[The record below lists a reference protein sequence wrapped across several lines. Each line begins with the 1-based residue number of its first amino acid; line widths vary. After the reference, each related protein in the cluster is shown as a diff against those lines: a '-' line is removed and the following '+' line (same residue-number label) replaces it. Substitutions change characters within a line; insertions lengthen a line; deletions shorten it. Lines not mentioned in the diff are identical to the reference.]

1 MQRKRTKIYV
11 YTSASYNWQKLWAR
25 TFITVVTASI
35 HKCNNTQNWIRI
47 ISSRPWDHT
56 RKFPSS
62 ILPFSR
68 KRIKSIPERK
78 RITRNFTEM
87 QLSAN
92 PEDRSKTAPGHR
104 RIDLLHVIAR
114 EGLTRRFLALLST
127 GETRLSNHRVPD
139 ELQIPYT
146 CNGNR
151 VPPLFFFLSFSP
163 FLSPSLSA
171 CLSFDRVQKH
181 ENGEARDPCE

>member
-1 MQRKRTKIYV
+1 M
-11 YTSASYNWQKLWAR
+11 
-25 TFITVVTASI
+25 
-35 HKCNNTQNWIRI
+35 
-47 ISSRPWDHT
+47 
-56 RKFPSS
+56 
-62 ILPFSR
+62 
-68 KRIKSIPERK
+68 
-78 RITRNFTEM
+78 RNFTEM

-151 VPPLFFFLSFSP
+151 VPPLFFFSS
-163 FLSPSLSA
+163 LSPLFSLPLCLHAYRSTA
-171 CLSFDRVQKH
+171 CKNTKTARHGIPANS
-181 ENGEARDPCE
+181 EAKPYPNDYLHQAFL